1 MRRCI
6 HEHEFKGAFGTFF
19 QGDIGNLIYGK
30 YFHFDFL
37 CHRYPFGGDFGG
49 DGGGKYCAE

>member
-37 CHRYPFGGDFGG
+37 CHRYPIGGDFGSN
-49 DGGGKYCAE
+49 GGGQYCTE